1 MGLDETGRFVA
12 GDYVCTSFIDIFDLD
27 ILRNGI
33 SPNLLDNFWIVMNS
47 KQLLNDFLEEHSEVK
62 IILLELFKKPDI
74 TLKWLLTRKWQLS
87 DEAPVDK
94 LESDPES
101 VLDILNRIQRGD
113 FSWWIVLNQLKKR
126 KPKKY

>member
-1 MGLDETGRFVA
+1 
-12 GDYVCTSFIDIFDLD
+12 
-27 ILRNGI
+27 
-33 SPNLLDNFWIVMNS
+33 MNS

-74 TLKWLLTRKWQLS
+74 TLKWLLTRKWQLL

-101 VLDILNRIQRGD
+101 VIDLLNRIQRGD
-113 FSWWIVLNQLKKR
+113 FSL
-126 KPKKY
+126 